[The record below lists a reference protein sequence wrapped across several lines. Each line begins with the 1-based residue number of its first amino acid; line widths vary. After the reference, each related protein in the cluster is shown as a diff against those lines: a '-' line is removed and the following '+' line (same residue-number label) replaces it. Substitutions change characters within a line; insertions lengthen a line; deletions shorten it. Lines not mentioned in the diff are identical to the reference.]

1 MKMKNIFE
9 HWKQFVKEGEERD
22 TSKVSKVLIIDDQ
35 NRALILRRSRNS
47 DFMPLYWDLPGGH
60 VIEGESHEAA
70 ALRAT
75 EEETALK
82 VQNISIIKDLGD
94 FKFYKTSNYSG
105 EIKLDTK
112 ENEEYEWV
120 TKETKENFEFT
131 PLIKELIDDIL

>member
-9 HWKQFVKEGEERD
+9 HWKEFIYEKEEKD
-22 TSKVSKVLIIDDQ
+22 TNKVSKVLILDDQ
-35 NRALILRRSRNS
+35 SRVLILRRSKNS

-60 VIEGESHEAA
+60 VMEEESHEAA
-70 ALRAT
+70 AIRET
-75 EEETALK
+75 EEETALRVK
-82 VQNISIIKDLGD
+82 NLAILKDLGE
-94 FKFYKTSNYSG
+94 FKFYKTSDYDGS
-105 EIKLDTK
+105 IKLDTN